1 MKRVDERCR
10 KAENFTRCC
19 LILKSKVKVYYK
31 HRASWLHGG
40 DGVSDDVPKPPVM
53 GAVAR
58 TCWTVS

>member
-40 DGVSDDVPKPPVM
+40 GGVSDDVTKPPVM
-53 GAVAR
+53 GL
-58 TCWTVS
+58 